1 MKKMILC
8 VIYGL
13 LIGVSYAGEQ
23 NGGVGANLVDPNQR
37 PSQTI
42 PELINGTSYD
52 EPNRLRQHSLPEQ
65 LEKSKATLSAEPAQK
80 CDHNAKTTN
89 QNHESPNAM
98 PYQCTIITTMEY
110 TAEYYNN
117 THEEN
122 KVRCYVDGWD

>member
-23 NGGVGANLVDPNQR
+23 NGGVGANLVDPNQG
-37 PSQTI
+37 PNQ
-42 PELINGTSYD
+42 
-52 EPNRLRQHSLPEQ
+52 NRLRQHSLPEQ
-65 LEKSKATLSAEPAQK
+65 LEKFKATLSAEPAQK